1 MSIIIDVAVAIIIL
15 IFVII
20 AYKKGFVASLLDFVG
35 TVIAWFASVNLS
47 NIVSGWIYETF
58 LKNSVTEYITQ
69 KLSESASTATDSL
82 LSSIPEFISNAAA
95 SMGIDLSAV
104 LGAGAGQ
111 EIGDAVATINEGIFL
126 YCEITFKTLQ
136 ENQQNSACWLVK

>member
-47 NIVSGWIYETF
+47 NVVSGWIYETF
-58 LKNSVTEYITQ
+58 LKSR
-69 KLSESASTATDSL
+69 
-82 LSSIPEFISNAAA
+82 
-95 SMGIDLSAV
+95 
-104 LGAGAGQ
+104 
-111 EIGDAVATINEGIFL
+111 
-126 YCEITFKTLQ
+126 
-136 ENQQNSACWLVK
+136 